1 MILII
6 LILFVRHLEG
16 YSQDTTCLPNV
27 YLRNA
32 LKRIEQGK
40 ADSMELKIR
49 KDEIKDFAA
58 YSAQQKTSIYSL
70 QEHVKTIELRMLNY
84 KEQAEIWEKAL
95 KKQKR
100 KTILATVGGIG
111 VTASLVFL
119 LVAFK

>member
-1 MILII
+1 M
-6 LILFVRHLEG
+6 RHSEG

-49 KDEIKDFAA
+49 MDEIKDFAA
-58 YSAQQKTSIYSL
+58 YSAQQKQSIFNL
-70 QEHVKTIELRMLNY
+70 QEHINTLELRMLNY

-119 LVAFK
+119 LIAFK

>member
-1 MILII
+1 M
-6 LILFVRHLEG
+6 RHLEG

-40 ADSMELKIR
+40 ADSMELRIR
-49 KDEIKDFAA
+49 KDEIKDWMALA
-58 YSAQQKTSIYSL
+58 EQRRTSIVNL
-70 QEHVKTIELRMLNY
+70 QEHVNTVELRMLNY

-100 KTILATVGGIG
+100 KTILTTVAGIG
-111 VTASLVFL
+111 VTASLTFL
-119 LVAFK
+119 LIAFK